1 MAFSGMLK
9 DEDIRAA
16 VKACQ
21 APGSF
26 DYKLF
31 FTQVGLLR
39 QGGVN
44 GERVFN
50 ILDRDQSGFIE
61 EEELRFFLQNFC
73 GEARELTEAET
84 KAFLC
89 AVDRDGDGKIG
100 VEEFCSL
107 LK

>member
-61 EEELRFFLQNFC
+61 EEELRVL
-73 GEARELTEAET
+73 LIAEVKST
-84 KAFLC
+84 PRFSDLLLA
-89 AVDRDGDGKIG
+89 KI
-100 VEEFCSL
+100 
-107 LK
+107 